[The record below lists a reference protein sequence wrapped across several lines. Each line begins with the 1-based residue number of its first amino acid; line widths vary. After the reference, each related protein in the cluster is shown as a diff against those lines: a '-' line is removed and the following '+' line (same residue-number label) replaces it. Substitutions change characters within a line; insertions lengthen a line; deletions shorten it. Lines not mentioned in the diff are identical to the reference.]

1 MKTYR
6 MADPVRYPRMTTAE
20 LRETFLV
27 DGLYKPGEI
36 QMVYVDLDRTV
47 IGMATPTSE
56 GLALPNDADLRA
68 EYFTER
74 RELGVLNIGGAGAV
88 KVGDSTYELNTLDAL
103 YVGRGNAEVS
113 FTSANPEWPAIFYLL
128 SYPAHA
134 VYPTTMV
141 KKADAQTV
149 SIGATE
155 TINSRTITKYIHAGS
170 VKTCQ
175 LVMGV
180 TQLHT
185 GSAWNTM
192 PPHTHMRRSEV
203 YLYFDLDPS
212 ARVLHLMGPETETR
226 HLFLADKEAVV
237 SPGWSMHAGVATR
250 SYRFCWG
257 MGGENQDYD
266 DMDRIAVENLR

>member
-1 MKTYR
+1 MKTYI
-6 MADPVRYPRMTTAE
+6 MADPVRYPRMTTSE

-27 DGLYKPGEI
+27 EGLHKPGEI
-36 QMVYVDLDRTV
+36 NLVYVDLDRTI
-47 IGMATPTSE
+47 IGMATPTAE
-56 GLALPNDADLRA
+56 AIALPNDTDLRA
-68 EYFTER
+68 EYFLER
-74 RELGVLNIGGAGAV
+74 RELGVLNIGGAGTV
-88 KVGDSTYELNTLDAL
+88 KVGDSTYDLDTLDVI

-113 FTSANPEWPAIFYLL
+113 FSSANPEWPAIFYLL

-134 VYPTTMV
+134 AYPTTLV
-141 KKADAQTV
+141 KKADAQSL
-149 SIGATE
+149 SIGAPE

-180 TQLHT
+180 TELHT

-212 ARVLHLMGPETETR
+212 ARALHMMGPATETR
-226 HLFLADKEAVV
+226 HLFIADKEVAI
-237 SPGWSMHAGVATR
+237 SPGWSMHAGVGTR

-266 DMDRIAVENLR
+266 DMDRIAIEDLK

>member
-1 MKTYR
+1 MKTYIL
-6 MADPVRYPRMTTAE
+6 ADPVRYPRMTTAE

-27 DGLYKPGEI
+27 DGLHQPGGI
-36 QMVYVDLDRTV
+36 QLVYADLDRTIV
-47 IGMATPTSE
+47 GMATPTVE
-56 GLALPNDADLRA
+56 ALALPNDPDLRA

-74 RELGVLNIGGAGAV
+74 REVGVLNIGGAGAV
-88 KVGDSTYELNTLDAL
+88 KVGEATYELNTLDAL
-103 YVGRGNAEVS
+103 YIGRGNPEVS
-113 FTSANPEWPAIFYLL
+113 FTSANPDWPAIFYLL
-128 SYPAHA
+128 SYTAHTA
-134 VYPTTMV
+134 HPVTLV
-141 KKADAQTV
+141 KKADAQSIT
-149 SIGATE
+149 IGAAE

-212 ARVLHLMGPETETR
+212 ARVLHMMGPATETR
-226 HLFLADKEAVV
+226 HIFMADKEAVI
-237 SPGWSMHAGVATR
+237 SPGWSMHAGVGTR

-266 DMDRIAVENLR
+266 DMDRIAVEDLR